1 MNPTERLKLLFEHD
15 ETLLKMDTG
24 LHITE
29 CPGSE
34 TEQEGKQST
43 VQPETSGQKEPSS
56 IHPNSMSDEK
66 DKLEI
71 VTRKSEQHDV
81 TNKEAAA
88 VQTESLPPAILA
100 ADVELAAHFC
110 PIMALSRY
118 PYRHM
123 KGELSQR
130 AGSQFFDGG
139 KFWSRHW
146 DMYIRLYQS
155 WM

>member
-1 MNPTERLKLLFEHD
+1 
-15 ETLLKMDTG
+15 MDTG

-34 TEQEGKQST
+34 PEKESKQST
-43 VQPETSGQKEPSS
+43 VQAESNKQKEPTS
-56 IHPNSMSDEK
+56 IHLNSTSDEK
-66 DKLEI
+66 DK
-71 VTRKSEQHDV
+71 VDVATSKSEQRDATTKTKDV
-81 TNKEAAA
+81 AQ
-88 VQTESLPPAILA
+88 VQTESTNSLPPAILA

-123 KGELSQR
+123 KSELSQR
-130 AGSQFFDGG
+130 VGSQFFDGG

-146 DMYIRLYQS
+146 DM
-155 WM
+155 